1 MKKEFF
7 FGLFLIVI
15 IITGTVILLPSKQ
28 NTTSVAENGSVGQPS
43 AAITAGSS
51 GIAGRT
57 SHNLVFN
64 STISNSIESKAMEKI
79 VVYKTIPSVVSKER
93 TLALAKK
100 FNVTGN
106 LRGNTVVQSEDLR
119 YGLEIS
125 RKSGSIRYQDQDR
138 PNDQLDVPEKLPS
151 DDDAIMIATKFLKER
166 DLFPEDAIKPTV
178 YRENVYGG
186 KDKKVFYGQIG
197 VWYDRKLNGMNVDG
211 TQLVV
216 YVAGSGDVTG
226 YYANWRNY
234 EPYKEFP
241 IITPASALEKLKT
254 NGVPIGSNPM
264 DAEVSMDNVY
274 LAYQTTPGAYSEK
287 YLTPVWVFKGNVTV
301 DGKSVMPVKQYI
313 PALTGESL
321 ITISS

>member
-28 NTTSVAENGSVGQPS
+28 NTISVAENDSVVQS
-43 AAITAGSS
+43 SSVAAESR
-51 GIAGRT
+51 GIAGRV
-57 SHNLVFN
+57 SHNPIV
-64 STISNSIESKAMEKI
+64 STTLLRSVESKATKKTM
-79 VVYKTIPSVVSKER
+79 VYKTVPPIVNKEG

-197 VWYDRKLNGMNVDG
+197 VWYHRKLNGMNVDG

-216 YVAGSGDVTG
+216 YVAGSGDVIG

-321 ITISS
+321 KTISS